1 MSSAERGLE
10 GDNMYC
16 KSQVLQGV
24 TQGEGEATWAG
35 EGDGTQVGT

>member
-1 MSSAERGLE
+1 MSLAERGLE

-24 TQGEGEATWAG
+24 TQGEGEATRAG